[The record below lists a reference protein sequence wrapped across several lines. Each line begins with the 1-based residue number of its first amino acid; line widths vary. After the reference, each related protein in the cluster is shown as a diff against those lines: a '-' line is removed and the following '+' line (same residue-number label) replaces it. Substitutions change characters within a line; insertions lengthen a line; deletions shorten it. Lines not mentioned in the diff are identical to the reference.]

1 MPIQLFESED
11 HASTYVRA
19 RPSPPASLINAIVD
33 FLDSGNLRNENGS
46 WPKAVD
52 VGAGSGQ
59 TTFLIKDYFDE
70 ILGVDISAAQIA
82 EANKRNKYPNISFKV
97 ARAESIPLEDK
108 SVNLLTASQC
118 LHWFD
123 LTSFYEEVDRLLAPG
138 GVFAAFGYICYP
150 IRSPN
155 DCPVADKMAQ
165 LIEKAFNNLEDMGLW
180 EQPAMNFLH
189 SKYENLKLPYRDS
202 KRITNIICPV
212 TYSGESFLDYIT
224 SWSAYNTLA
233 SKSPEKADIFIEDI
247 ANRMKD
253 ILGTCDF
260 GSVQIKLNFEF
271 FLLMARK

>member
-97 ARAESIPLEDK
+97 NTRSFRVLFSSPKPKLELIIRLRSRLMKLGPDVNIASESKPL
-108 SVNLLTASQC
+108 
-118 LHWFD
+118 
-123 LTSFYEEVDRLLAPG
+123 
-138 GVFAAFGYICYP
+138 
-150 IRSPN
+150 
-155 DCPVADKMAQ
+155 
-165 LIEKAFNNLEDMGLW
+165 
-180 EQPAMNFLH
+180 
-189 SKYENLKLPYRDS
+189 
-202 KRITNIICPV
+202 
-212 TYSGESFLDYIT
+212 
-224 SWSAYNTLA
+224 
-233 SKSPEKADIFIEDI
+233 
-247 ANRMKD
+247 
-253 ILGTCDF
+253 LGT
-260 GSVQIKLNFEF
+260 
-271 FLLMARK
+271 